1 MVSQGR
7 LLVYLL
13 RDLTPSIASSS
24 SFLFTSSLPDWIKKS
39 PYHLKVNAINEAH
52 AAFKASRQRGTKQ
65 QEAGKFRS
73 IRDRVQ
79 SIKFRVEDFKKGT
92 WLPMLTKGLNF
103 QTSELIPSYNV
114 EYLP

>member
-1 MVSQGR
+1 MEVSQSG
-7 LLVYLL
+7 
-13 RDLTPSIASSS
+13 
-24 SFLFTSSLPDWIKKS
+24 
-39 PYHLKVNAINEAH
+39 
-52 AAFKASRQRGTKQ
+52 AFKASRQRGTKQ

-92 WLPMLTKGLNF
+92 WWPMLTKGLNF

-114 EYLP
+114 E

>member
-1 MVSQGR
+1 MEVSQSG
-7 LLVYLL
+7 
-13 RDLTPSIASSS
+13 
-24 SFLFTSSLPDWIKKS
+24 
-39 PYHLKVNAINEAH
+39 
-52 AAFKASRQRGTKQ
+52 AFKASRQRGTKQ

-103 QTSELIPSYNV
+103 QTSELIPSYNFEWV
-114 EYLP
+114 RNGLTSIIFI

>member
-1 MVSQGR
+1 LDPSGR
-7 LLVYLL
+7 K
-13 RDLTPSIASSS
+13 
-24 SFLFTSSLPDWIKKS
+24 FLSTDYPEIILYYSC
-39 PYHLKVNAINEAH
+39 NG
-52 AAFKASRQRGTKQ
+52 AFKASRQRGTKQ

>member
-1 MVSQGR
+1 MK
-7 LLVYLL
+7 LML
-13 RDLTPSIASSS
+13 
-24 SFLFTSSLPDWIKKS
+24 
-39 PYHLKVNAINEAH
+39 HLKLVVKGELN
-52 AAFKASRQRGTKQ
+52 K

-114 EYLP
+114 EYLA

>member
-1 MVSQGR
+1 MRKHGFISK
-7 LLVYLL
+7 YDL
-13 RDLTPSIASSS
+13 RKAILNVGVNDR
-24 SFLFTSSLPDWIKKS
+24 SSLPDWIKKS
-39 PYHLKVNAINEAH
+39 PYHLKVNAIYDAH

-79 SIKFRVEDFKKGT
+79 SIKFRVEDFRKGT